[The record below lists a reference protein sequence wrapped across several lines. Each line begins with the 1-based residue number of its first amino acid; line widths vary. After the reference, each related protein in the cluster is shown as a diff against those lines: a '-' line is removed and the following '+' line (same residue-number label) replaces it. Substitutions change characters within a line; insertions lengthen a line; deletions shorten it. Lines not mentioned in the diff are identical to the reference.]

1 MGTQPCLCSGKPH
14 EVRRAVLTTTCMVRP
29 SVPVV
34 FGEHTLRSPFILV
47 RAPGVPEAPGLPLR
61 AGSALLPA
69 TVTFGGGGVLWL
81 HGGPGPRATDYER
94 KCLSCVHKQLPPPPL
109 RMSSAFR
116 PLQLQV
122 YLLRGNLRAIFPRIT
137 LASPRLPL
145 PSPSH
150 SPTACLGTPPG
161 PGKAACGAK
170 SGNRSEAW
178 EQRQPRGLSQLKAH
192 WGERGGGSPATQ
204 AGQHLGGRSCPRVR
218 L

>member
-1 MGTQPCLCSGKPH
+1 MH
-14 EVRRAVLTTTCMVRP
+14 
-29 SVPVV
+29 
-34 FGEHTLRSPFILV
+34 
-47 RAPGVPEAPGLPLR
+47 
-61 AGSALLPA
+61 GSALCPCRLWGTHAQEPLHPGPCA
-69 TVTFGGGGVLWL
+69 RSPRGPWAAAACWVCTAASHSDIRGGGGVLWL